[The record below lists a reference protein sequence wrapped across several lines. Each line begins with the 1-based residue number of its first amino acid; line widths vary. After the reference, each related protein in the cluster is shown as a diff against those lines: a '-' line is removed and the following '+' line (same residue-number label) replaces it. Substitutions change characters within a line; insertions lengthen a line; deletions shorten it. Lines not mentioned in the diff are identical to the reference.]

1 MGRADMRITIARPVE
16 DVFAVLTDPAQT
28 PKWNSS
34 AIEVELITPGSPR
47 VGSRRRAVTKGPFGG
62 TMENV
67 MEVTEL
73 EPNRKVAL
81 ELVSA
86 PWGGTGRTWYTFTP
100 VDGGTRVDWHW
111 EMEPAG
117 LWKPLGSRLGM
128 AVFRRIFQRNLDNLK
143 RMMESGAL

>member
-1 MGRADMRITIARPVE
+1 MARAVCGVTIKRPVE
-16 DVFAVLTDPAQT
+16 DVFAVLTDPT
-28 PKWNSS
+28 LSS
-34 AIEVELITPGSPR
+34 RWSANAIKSELITPGPPG
-47 VGSRRRAVTKGPFGG
+47 VGSRRRALAKGPFGG

-100 VDGGTRVDWHW
+100 ADGGTRVDWTW

-117 LWKPLGSRLGM
+117 VWKLIVPAFVPM
-128 AVFRRIFQRNLDNLK
+128 FRRLFQRDLDNLK
-143 RMMESGAL
+143 RMMESGQL